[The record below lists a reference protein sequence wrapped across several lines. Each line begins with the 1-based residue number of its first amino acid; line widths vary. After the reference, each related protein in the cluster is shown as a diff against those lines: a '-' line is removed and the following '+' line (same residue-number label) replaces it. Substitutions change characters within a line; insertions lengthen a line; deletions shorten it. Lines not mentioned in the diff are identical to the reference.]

1 MVFDHLYHIL
11 QRDVLIDYQAFV
23 RVHMCIQR
31 PIHVSTGVT
40 RTSWYRL
47 MRPVKERAIDSGM
60 DGGLEV
66 SFF

>member
-1 MVFDHLYHIL
+1 
-11 QRDVLIDYQAFV
+11 
-23 RVHMCIQR
+23 MCIQR

-66 SFF
+66 FFNVHVHVCTQFLL